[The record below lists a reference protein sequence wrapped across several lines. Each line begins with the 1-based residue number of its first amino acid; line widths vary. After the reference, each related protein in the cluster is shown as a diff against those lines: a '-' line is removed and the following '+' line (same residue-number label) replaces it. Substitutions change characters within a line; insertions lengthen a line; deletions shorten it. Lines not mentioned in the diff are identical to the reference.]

1 MSVNFKC
8 SKHHFSCNP
17 PSEWR
22 EHLAKEEH
30 VRRGIAPCNLCGI
43 PHKFLF
49 SGKIGDKEPSLCEKC
64 SDKLLKE
71 TDTEGRVI

>member
-1 MSVNFKC
+1 MSVTFKC
-8 SKHHFSCNP
+8 TKHHYNCNTP
-17 PSEWR
+17 LEWR

-43 PHKFLF
+43 SHKFLF

-64 SDKLLKE
+64 GAKLLKQ
-71 TDTEGRVI
+71 TTSEGVVI